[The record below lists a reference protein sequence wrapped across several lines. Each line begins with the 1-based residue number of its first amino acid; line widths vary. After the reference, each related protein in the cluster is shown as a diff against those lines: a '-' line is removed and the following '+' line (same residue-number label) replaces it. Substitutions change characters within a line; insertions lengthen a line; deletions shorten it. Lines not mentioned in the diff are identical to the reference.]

1 MRGCITLVVLVGSA
15 MVAVTWLGV
24 WVLVLLIAGIMYLA
38 LMTVGKA
45 LGWFGDVV
53 KGPEI
58 GEWEVF
64 ERPDQSIRQAES
76 DTGIDG
82 RRS

>member
-1 MRGCITLVVLVGSA
+1 

-24 WVLVLLIAGIMYLA
+24 WVLVLLIAGLIYLA

-45 LGWFGDVV
+45 LGWFGQAV

-64 ERPDQSIRQAES
+64 ERPDQSIRQVENH
-76 DTGIDG
+76 TGVHG